1 MRARG
6 HRAVAVLCLVLAFS
20 SALPT
25 AHAKKSRL
33 PKRMDQEILCD
44 ACGATL
50 VELDEMITKT
60 EKKLGRGEVISD
72 ALEAVC
78 DDVYRFTRYDFPPPK
93 MQKGCVA
100 IVEAF
105 ADEIESSF
113 AERVSVDD
121 AKTGLCFEA
130 CEGVETSAKSS
141 GTLVEE
147 THVDGVPYDGTT
159 EGEL

>member
-1 MRARG
+1 
-6 HRAVAVLCLVLAFS
+6 
-20 SALPT
+20 
-25 AHAKKSRL
+25 
-33 PKRMDQEILCD
+33 
-44 ACGATL
+44 
-50 VELDEMITKT
+50 
-60 EKKLGRGEVISD
+60 
-72 ALEAVC
+72 
-78 DDVYRFTRYDFPPPK
+78 